1 VSNIRTSI
9 SILQRRS
16 SRFRILALFA
26 AAGLVLSTGIA
37 AILKVTVDD
46 LLRRDAV
53 SAAEHWARYV
63 AENVTDID
71 EIANG
76 TQPSAESMGFFV
88 RSQQIRQVFKFEVID
103 LNGNV
108 QLSSDGIKIVNV
120 GGTQHNDAAA
130 RAARTGK
137 PVVAVREGI
146 PPVWPSHYSEAY
158 LPVVVDG
165 SIRAIVAAYVDLD
178 EQHDRFRNTFLLA
191 VIALCLLA
199 GIAAGIPSIAWY
211 RRTNEKKRAEKR
223 IHFLALHDALT
234 GLANRALFG
243 EKVNEALARLEQVRE
258 TFSILLLDLDRFK
271 SVNDSLGHPVGDALL
286 KAVANRLQSCVR
298 GTDLVARLGGD
309 EFAILQIGAERQGAA
324 AAALADRIQETIAA
338 PYDIEGYQV
347 TIGTSVGIALA
358 PEHGT
363 HFDRLLKC
371 ADVSLYEAKY
381 RGRGRYCFFDS
392 MLAEKA
398 DARLMLETD
407 LRNAVRRNEFEV
419 RYQLAVEVV
428 SRRRCGAEALV
439 RWRHPTRGLISPN
452 AFIPA
457 AEEINL
463 VVEIGEWVLRTA
475 CVDAAS
481 WPPHTKVA
489 VNLSPVQF
497 GGGDLVGSVC
507 RALVDS
513 GLAPERLELEITES
527 VLLKN
532 NAENLA
538 LLHQLKSLGV
548 SVVLDDFGTGF
559 SSLSY
564 LKMFPFD
571 KIKID
576 RSFVNEMESRNDC
589 AAIVSAVI
597 NLGRTL
603 NIATTAEG
611 VETERQFL
619 LLRAAGCT
627 FAQGY
632 LFGRP
637 VPLTELSFDNE
648 DLLDSVSEVA

>member
-1 VSNIRTSI
+1 MSG
-9 SILQRRS
+9 SILGRRP
-16 SRFRILALFA
+16 SRLRIPALFA
-26 AAGLVLSTGIA
+26 AAALVLSTGIA
-37 AILKVTVDD
+37 GILKITVDD

-76 TQPSAESMGFFV
+76 AQPSTESMGFFV

-103 LNGNV
+103 LDGNV

-120 GGTQHNDAAA
+120 GGTAHNDAAA
-130 RAARTGK
+130 RAASTGR
-137 PVVAVREGI
+137 PIVAVREGT
-146 PPVWPSHYSEAY
+146 PPVWPGHYSEAY

-165 SIRAIVAAYVDLD
+165 SIKAIVAAYVDLD
-178 EQHDRFRNTFLLA
+178 EQHDRFRNAFLLA

-199 GIAAGIPSIAWY
+199 IVAAGIPSIAWY

-234 GLANRALFG
+234 GLANRALFA

-258 TFSILLLDLDRFK
+258 IFSILLLDLDRFK

-286 KAVANRLQSCVR
+286 KAVADRLQSCVR
-298 GTDLVARLGGD
+298 RTDLVARLGGD
-309 EFAILQIGAERQGAA
+309 EFAILQIGEKQQRAAAVALATRIQGA
-324 AAALADRIQETIAA
+324 ITA

-358 PEHGT
+358 PEHGAQ
-363 HFDRLLKC
+363 FDGLLKC

-381 RGRGRYCFFDS
+381 AGRGRHCFFDS
-392 MLAEKA
+392 TLAEKA

-407 LRNAVRRNEFEV
+407 LRNAVRRDEFEV
-419 RYQLAVEVV
+419 RYQPLVEAA
-428 SRRRCGAEALV
+428 SRRPCGAEALV
-439 RWRHPTRGLISPN
+439 RWRHPTRGIISPN

-475 CVDAAS
+475 CIDATS
-481 WPPHTKVA
+481 WPQHIKLA

-497 GGGDLVGSVC
+497 GEGDLVGSVC

-513 GLAPERLELEITES
+513 GLASERLELEITES

-532 NAENLA
+532 NAENVA
-538 LLHQLKSLGV
+538 LLHQLKNLGV
-548 SVVLDDFGTGF
+548 SIVLDDFGTGF

-576 RSFVNEMESRNDC
+576 RSFVNEIESRDDC

-597 NLGRTL
+597 GLGRTL
-603 NIATTAEG
+603 HIETTAEG
-611 VETERQFL
+611 VETEQQFL
-619 LLRAAGCT
+619 QLRAAGCT

-637 VPLTELSFDNE
+637 VPKPELSFDTD
-648 DLLDSVSEVA
+648 DLAGSVSKVA